1 MMVVALPLPPI
12 CAKLFLV
19 DRLTK
24 KKEERKSERNGEKEK
39 KKGKKKMK

>member
-1 MMVVALPLPPI
+1 MMVVVLPLVPI

-19 DRLTK
+19 DGLTK

-39 KKGKKKMK
+39 KEGKKKMK

>member
-1 MMVVALPLPPI
+1 MVVVLPLPPI

-39 KKGKKKMK
+39 KKKEREK